1 MPKNY
6 LITGAAGF
14 IGSHF
19 ALKIAKQGDKAV
31 ILDSLTYAS
40 NLENLSEIKDS
51 PNYKFFQGD
60 IQNEELVSTILLDE
74 EIDYVVNFAAESHVD
89 NSIKAPKTFI
99 ETNIV
104 GTFNLLNCSRIYFD
118 SLIDEKKQGFR
129 FLHVSTDEVYG
140 SLELDDPKFTE
151 ESNYKP
157 NSPYSASKASS
168 DHLVRAWFETYAL
181 PTITTNCS
189 NNFGPHQHQEKL
201 IPTVISSA
209 IKDKVIPIYGNGKN
223 IRDWIYVVDHI
234 EGIYL
239 ALHKGNLGETYCFGG
254 EAERINIDIANK
266 ICDFLD
272 ELKPREDQK
281 SYKEQIKFVEDR
293 LGHDQR
299 YAISNDKVN
308 KELGFKV
315 SKDFEERLKETVKWY
330 LNKGL

>member
-1 MPKNY
+1 MSKNY

-19 ALKIAKQGDKAV
+19 AIKIAKQGDKAV

-40 NLENLSEIKDS
+40 NMENLSEIKDL
-51 PNYKFFQGD
+51 PNYKFIQGN
-60 IQNEELVSTILLDE
+60 IQNKELVSAILEDE
-74 EIDYVVNFAAESHVD
+74 EIDYLVNFAAESHVD
-89 NSIKAPKTFI
+89 NSIKSPQTFI

-104 GTFNLLNCSRIYFD
+104 GTFNLLNCSRIYFE
-118 SLIDEKKQGFR
+118 SLGKQKKQGFR

-140 SLELDDPKFTE
+140 SLEIGDAKFNE

-189 NNFGPHQHQEKL
+189 NNFGPHQHEEKL
-201 IPTVISSA
+201 IPTIIRSA
-209 IKDKVIPIYGNGKN
+209 IGDKIIPIYGNGKN
-223 IRDWIYVVDHI
+223 IRDWIFVVDHI

-239 ALHKGNLGETYCFGG
+239 ALHNGKLGDTYCFGG
-254 EAERINIDIANK
+254 EAERINLDIANK
-266 ICDFLD
+266 ICDILD
-272 ELKPREDQK
+272 ELQPRKDKK

-293 LGHDQR
+293 LGHDKR
-299 YAISNDKVN
+299 YAISNNKVN
-308 KELGFKV
+308 KELGFIV
-315 SKDFEERLKETVKWY
+315 SKEFEERLKETVKWY
-330 LNKGL
+330 SSKGV